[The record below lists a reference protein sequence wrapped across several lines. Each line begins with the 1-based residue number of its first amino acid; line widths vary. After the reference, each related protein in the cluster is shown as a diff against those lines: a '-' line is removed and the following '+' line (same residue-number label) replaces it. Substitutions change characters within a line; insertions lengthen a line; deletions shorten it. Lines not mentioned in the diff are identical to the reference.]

1 MSDLYRKKPV
11 VIEARR
17 LQTRTATSIAQWCG
31 GSTYNES
38 PGDCP
43 DILIDTLEG
52 TMEAKPGDW
61 VIREPFPTAD
71 RLFYPVKPDIFAAT
85 YEKVEP

>member
-1 MSDLYRKKPV
+1 MGDLYRKKPV

-31 GSTYNES
+31 GSTYNEA
-38 PGDCP
+38 PGGCP

-61 VIREPFPTAD
+61 VIRGVAGEH
-71 RLFYPVKPDIFAAT
+71 YPCKDLIFRAT
-85 YEKVEP
+85 YEAVTQT

>member
-31 GSTYNES
+31 GSTYNEA
-38 PGDCP
+38 PGGCP

-52 TMEAKPGDW
+52 TMEAKRGDW
-61 VIREPFPTAD
+61 VIKGVANE
-71 RLFYPVKPDIFAAT
+71 FYPVKPDIFDRT
-85 YEKVEP
+85 YEKVDE

>member
-1 MSDLYRKKPV
+1 MGDLYRKKPV

-31 GSTYNES
+31 GSTYNEA
-38 PGDCP
+38 PGGCP

-52 TMEAKPGDW
+52 TMEAKRGDW
-61 VIREPFPTAD
+61 VIKGVANE
-71 RLFYPVKPDIFAAT
+71 FYPVKPDIFDRT
-85 YEKVEP
+85 YEKVDE